1 MVFHL
6 LFETFLVKAV
16 FHTQMRG
23 KQREKMKD
31 LQVSLT
37 KLKWVHIEKTITGK
51 TQLYA
56 LSGFKIFELPHTK
69 HYKCCKLVVDI
80 YSVHEQPYTL

>member
-16 FHTQMRG
+16 FHTKMRG
-23 KQREKMKD
+23 KQREKMEG

-37 KLKWVHIEKTITGK
+37 KLKWVHIEK
-51 TQLYA
+51 Q
-56 LSGFKIFELPHTK
+56 
-69 HYKCCKLVVDI
+69 
-80 YSVHEQPYTL
+80 